1 VIVLDASAVL
11 EMLLRRP
18 LADWVE
24 ELVLSGGKSLHSP
37 HLIDLEIAQALR
49 RYTLSRELTP
59 KRAEEAIGD
68 FLSLPIN
75 KYPHDLFLWRIWK
88 LRASLTAYDA
98 AYVALAEALSAP
110 LLTCDQ
116 HLARSQGHS
125 VTVQLLK
132 NSDGRE

>member
-18 LADWVE
+18 LAEWVE
-24 ELVLSGGKSLHSP
+24 ELILSGSKTLHSP

-49 RYTLSRELTP
+49 RYTFSRELTAR
-59 KRAEEAIGD
+59 RADEAIGD
-68 FLSLPIN
+68 FLSLPIT
-75 KYPHDLFLWRIWK
+75 KYPHDLFLRRIWK
-88 LRASLTAYDA
+88 LHASLTAYDA

-125 VTVQLLK
+125 AVRLLGD
-132 NSDGRE
+132 SDGLE